1 MNAGGSDLFE
11 SYEQDFS
18 QVARSIEV
26 IINSTIP
33 SQSGEKRKTTIRTAE
48 REIEEADEIIAQ
60 MEMELL
66 NLPQSSRS
74 RCQAKMRSYKGNLD
88 KLKRDLKRAG
98 SRASGPTDREELL
111 AGANGTDLDSASLDQ
126 RARLLSGTELLADS
140 SRRLQDSHK
149 IALETETIG
158 ANVLEDIRRQR
169 DQILHTRNTLMEA
182 DSYIDKAQ
190 RTLKGMA
197 RRMQTNRMITAA
209 IIITLIG
216 SDDSDSVFSE
226 EECEDGEEVALD
238 SLSSQKIDEDIIHVT
253 INNKSA
259 LKKSNKKL
267 TMEVI
272 TTSEPIVIKDIN
284 NDIEPL
290 EAANEGRK
298 KVIESGIMFSRPDD
312 YFAEMVKSD
321 ERVTKVRQRKGVE
334 DIVANE
340 DFEIALEA
348 AAEDNRPT

>member
-197 RRMQTNRMITAA
+197 RRRGGRRLVTQCKQ
-209 IIITLIG
+209 G